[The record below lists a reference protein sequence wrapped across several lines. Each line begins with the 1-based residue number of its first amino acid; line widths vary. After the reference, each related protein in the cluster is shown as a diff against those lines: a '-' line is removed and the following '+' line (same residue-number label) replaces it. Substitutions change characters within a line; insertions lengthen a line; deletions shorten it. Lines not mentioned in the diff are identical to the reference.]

1 MGKIYDRRHHPL
13 IAVHRRWAFYAM
25 QQLALHDLSL
35 SPNLFEKDFKFVIAI
50 GDIGSKLVS
59 VAEYFDKNI
68 RPVTANI
75 SIVADAPS
83 EFTPVLV
90 EATVQDDMW
99 SVYSPLSVSDLNQML
114 ALIAKDVPKG
124 GIDFVHDTCR
134 WQFQHFGID
143 DTGRRAVREACA
155 VLGIDE
161 EIDFI
166 EVKPSLPTPGADEAA
181 RRFAD
186 GLAIGTRH
194 SVPATNHVFRR
205 LVERDEDTWRSF
217 VKERMKRGAGIRK
230 PSMALRGF
238 ECLYDTRDDGPIQL
252 AELLTLYDV
261 VNVVPGPDKTWLER
275 HKLTLADLE
284 VMTALRRVRLVLPES
299 ILRYP
304 DDVIQAAISNTSES
318 LVLSRDLATRV
329 LLNGE
334 KKDPLLYGPFTTD
347 ERTSLLRRLHE
358 AAPDDAF
365 KTLLSTYCSSF
376 IQHGLEYAVRGANA
390 GYSIG
395 IGAFLGEVMYRLRGI
410 DARIEMSVTGAAM
423 EWSMGLGAAYV
434 PRHMHGF
441 DETHNASIIAS
452 HVSRSRFV
460 PTKPLTNRMHTVVDG
475 LLAMT
480 GVPPVEVAKNFSSST
495 VSSFRQVAMK
505 LLNGPSSVDELSET
519 VRKLNE
525 DVRAFERRK
534 DMLTKWRVDT
544 AMVGLATKLVM
555 DPLDVQFGPWTSYF
569 TSLIA
574 GYLYD
579 TLKNSKA
586 FDTLGGISREVVDI
600 FVGLAFSP
608 SNDAVI
614 MSRARA
620 SLKR

>member
-1 MGKIYDRRHHPL
+1 MAKIYDGRAHPL

-25 QQLALHDLSL
+25 QKLALHDLTL
-35 SPNLFEKDFKFVIAI
+35 SPSLFEKDFKFVISI
-50 GDIGSKLVS
+50 GDIGSRFAS
-59 VAEYFDKNI
+59 VAEYFDEHI
-68 RPVTANI
+68 RPVTADI

-90 EATVQDDMW
+90 KATVQDDMW
-99 SVYSPLSVSDLNQML
+99 SVYSPLTVSHLNQML

-143 DTGRRAVREACA
+143 DAGRQAVREACA

-161 EIDFI
+161 EIDFL
-166 EVKPSLPTPGADEAA
+166 EVKASLPSPGADEAA

-186 GLAIGTRH
+186 SLAIGTRH
-194 SVPATNHVFRR
+194 SVSATNRSFRR
-205 LVERDEDTWRSF
+205 LVERDEDSWRLF
-217 VKERMKRGAGIRK
+217 VKERTKRGAGIRK
-230 PSMALRGF
+230 PSVGSQGF

-261 VNVVPGPDKTWLER
+261 VNVVPGPDKNWLER
-275 HKLTLADLE
+275 HGLTLADLE

-304 DDVIQAAISNTSES
+304 EDVIQAAISNESDS
-318 LVLSRDLATRV
+318 LVLSRELAARV

-334 KKDPLLYGPFTTD
+334 KKDPLLYGPFTTE
-347 ERTSLLRRLHE
+347 ERTDLLRRLHE
-358 AAPDDAF
+358 ATPDDAF

-376 IQHGLEYAVRGANA
+376 VQHGLEYALRGANA
-390 GYSIG
+390 GYRIG

-410 DARIEMSVTGAAM
+410 DARIEMSVTGAAI

-434 PRHMHGF
+434 PRRIGGF
-441 DETHNASIIAS
+441 DETRNASIIAS

-460 PTKPLTNRMHTVVDG
+460 PKEPLTNRMHTVVDG

-480 GVPPVEVAKNFSSST
+480 GVPPVEVAQNFSSSS
-495 VSSFRQVAMK
+495 VSRFRQVAMK
-505 LLNGPSSVDELSET
+505 LLYEPSSVDELSEM
-519 VRKLNE
+519 VKKLNE

-534 DMLTKWRVDT
+534 DRLTKWRVDT
-544 AMVGLATKLVM
+544 AMVGLATKLAM
-555 DPLDVQFGPWTSYF
+555 DSLDSQFGPWTSYF
-569 TSLIA
+569 TSLGA

-586 FDTLGGISREVVDI
+586 FDSLGGISREVADT
-600 FVGLAFSP
+600 FVGLILSP

-614 MSRARA
+614 MSRTRA
-620 SLKR
+620 NLER